1 MGGIAAPLLLL
12 MHVVVVSAQALGIL
26 VLEKE

>member
-1 MGGIAAPLLLL
+1 MGVIAAPLLLL